1 MSSFDPSS
9 PSPSRSR
16 RRLAAWAAFGAVGLA
31 TGAVWASG
39 FQTSSVEQGTV
50 GESPALTKPASAVAL
65 NPLAGTVTAAPDLE
79 FNWAGRWGSTAADT
93 TMYTIDLDAFPNTK
107 KYNLALLLANT
118 SVLTGWATLQLE
130 VDLVKLPAA
139 SVCAD
144 DADYAHA
151 ATDAQLL
158 NSDAQDTGV
167 YWPAVDGGSTY
178 CIGVPQTTGDQ
189 MDGSFLRASTDTPPA
204 DDLLKFL
211 ATVDRTV

>member
-9 PSPSRSR
+9 PSPSKSR
-16 RRLAAWAAFGAVGLA
+16 RRLAAWLAFGAVGLA

-39 FQTSSVEQGTV
+39 FQTSSVDRGTM
-50 GESPALTKPASAVAL
+50 GESPALTKPASDVAL
-65 NPLAGTVTAAPDLE
+65 NPLVNTVTAGPDLTI
-79 FNWAGRWGSTAADT
+79 NWAGRWGSTSGDS
-93 TMYTIDLDAFPNTK
+93 TMYSIDLTAFPATK

-130 VDLVKLPAA
+130 VDLVKLA
-139 SVCAD
+139 SGDCTA

-158 NSDAQDTGV
+158 NSDAQDAGV
-167 YWPAVDGGSTY
+167 YWSAVDGGSIY
-178 CIGVPQTTGDQ
+178 CIGVPQTTGDE
-189 MDGSFLRASTDTPPA
+189 MDGTFLRASTDTPPA
-204 DDLLKFL
+204 DDQLKFL